1 MLIYNSIDQDEK
13 LISKMKSFVK
23 NKYIPLQKSIE
34 KQAHHSCVILF
45 SVYLKFY
52 RRINLARYE
61 LTQNDDKKPHRKL
74 LSLFEYT
81 THVFNLFSK
90 TKGQDGNCNEL
101 YEQIKMNSLFL
112 LKSIK
117 ESDLIPLVEYQTKVK
132 LIRQYSKRKVKEY
145 NIRLIGNTFLA
156 CRKFKKLILS
166 KRKLNEIKQKNEYI
180 LRRSIEDFIFNE
192 KKFNINEF
200 LQCLSKQ
207 NQRALSRLIAYEFSS
222 KSIEKMFKL
231 ENKNLLKIYLCYL
244 RKPNMDWTY
253 LENISSIN
261 IQLKENIA
269 KNYYLIIEKSLELLN
284 YDETLFYLINLSY
297 QLSDI
302 YYLYKSKFFD
312 NFCQN
317 SNFLRYNWFRLY
329 VYKFCEHFH
338 EESNLLLNEIRD
350 FIFNKIILKELKSFE
365 QLSTTNID
373 SKLSLISISIDW
385 FIKANENQNLSS
397 TFYINQYLHILLR
410 CVQHYEHVQSFC
422 ATFQYI
428 DRLIYIY
435 QNSTNSITRLLILK
449 ILRKLIIYLPD
460 NLNEQSRSM
469 IDNFLIY
476 ILSSINRT
484 TIEITT
490 ELIYIY
496 RTLISFESLWQM
508 KAIVLISNF
517 LSLKFQSIDNLL
529 ACLCILGSYIHSFC
543 LGAVVEIHDTNE
555 TQRGIIVE
563 INSDSEDLN
572 AKPFRIQLIE
582 TNEIKSFGIDQL
594 KLEID
599 VPPPN
604 LLDLPVE
611 NEFIG
616 LLFDSLLDFIQTDD
630 SNVNRLLLLQLKRQS
645 ICVLY
650 RLLNHKRLVDIFL
663 QKPYV
668 SVIARLSVSA
678 LEFKTQQ
685 QSIDLHSLNKYQL
698 EEYCLSLDRCKTF
711 TQPST
716 DDYVIWTKIP
726 FKLDLFTMSKRDL
739 NLFKKGRHGKDEIKI
754 REFTSKLR
762 ENWFQ
767 EECGVI
773 HQFPGRIHLVSNNA
787 DSLSA
792 TFVIEDL
799 QLTEGDW
806 YFCVRLLEST
816 SANIGWA
823 TQGFTTNNH
832 VHLGHDRYSWS
843 YNGSEGLIYNGE
855 LYPFAFDQVRWSAN
869 DVCGCGIEIHDDSI
883 KINYWLNGCFLG
895 TAFAHNLPFPSSTS
909 VCNMLPNGGRTD
921 YFPAVT
927 LNVNETSVLSSCE
940 FIFHPMDMFE
950 CPLPIGYKPL
960 MIPNLVDFDDLL
972 VPYPF
977 NSYLI
982 SHSSEDNFENKNSTT
997 KFLRDFINNNHLENK
1012 FEFDNDYYLFLP
1024 EQSQGFSLTVNNK
1037 ESTTISFDF
1046 SLPKMPNNCHD
1057 ILLLTFNTNSI
1068 RIPINKI
1075 VNPTQ
1080 IVIIFEINQQ
1090 KLKVYIKNELRM
1102 VKCSIVEKFTIYIL
1116 PRISVRIQNVAIW
1129 KYALSNEHI
1138 QRLFTS
1144 GLSYI
1149 VNDYHQIR
1157 NYRKSINSFTFN
1169 GNNFE
1174 NDFINVVNDNE
1185 SLQLFGNKSH
1195 LILSKSNDSWSE
1207 YTFIFDVIIHSLP
1220 ITIIGLNAQTKISIT
1235 SDVICVHHKSIRI
1248 YANGLLILDNSLE
1261 TQFLTITDK
1270 EIEIF
1275 KESDSKDTIR
1285 IECKSITYL
1294 NKTLNEIDEKFASS
1308 NPSLENLI
1316 ELPYSIISPSL
1327 MRIGYS
1333 EAAIK
1338 LAMKLKKINSIEN
1351 VARILREKK
1360 CGTTILSKLGFII
1373 NYEKLKDFSEFSQ
1386 YNSEECLTELVEI
1399 LLLHWNNIVTEPINL
1414 SSQNWFQ
1421 EAVQYLNINS
1431 NLTEWLQDES
1441 ATKIEQKNDLTCQVL
1456 DLDQESNQE
1465 ELKFDSNI
1473 DYLHRNI
1480 TEEKYIEYR
1489 IACEYSLISIYAH
1502 YLILNMLKIFSYD
1515 GSCLFPLEKLGDCTF
1530 IMKLLRLLD
1539 YHYRYK
1545 RLHTDETVDRM
1556 SLLISSILKIE
1567 LNELLSSTTDSHM
1580 DMKRDILQIKAPLL
1594 YHLQKDIVIQSIN
1607 FFSNPSLLSSSES
1620 NDEHNVNKP
1629 NFEFIL
1635 KSIHLLIK
1643 LISEKSIH
1651 KHKHTDLLI
1660 SFLFPE
1666 CLIRSLFNLF
1676 LIHPKHE
1683 NKIHILRIFSTLIQ
1697 MSQNFQLNLSIQS
1710 FLFHLF
1716 LELPPNSTLLNTQTM
1731 RTFHISLID
1740 CIFLLIEKDSI
1751 NEINKLYKLPKNF
1764 YDLMIIDVINAL
1776 LDKTQRTLFPDS
1788 FLMESINLLGDVFQ
1802 LTKEDVEQ
1810 SNHYFDTLSD
1820 SQLIHFMN
1828 NNELL
1833 NASFTEFILSLPTES
1848 TPNPSYYKT
1857 YPSLWHI
1864 PAISIHIRSRTIY
1877 AFNRLFDRILPFID
1891 LSLFSRQ
1898 SIIMDKIQKVKSY
1911 ILYNTKSQLFN
1922 STLHM
1927 TLLTTTSSIPT
1938 VNFDTIKISS
1948 TDETMFLQAFEQ
1960 LYQNAH
1966 TTFRQEHER
1975 VWRAQ
1980 YLGMHSTDQGG
1991 PFRDSVTCIC
2001 SDVCSTRLSLFILC
2015 PNGRTNIGLNND
2027 RWIPNIYPPN
2037 ASIPI
2042 RIKQQYQF
2050 IGQLMGMAIRQKH
2063 YLNLKFPSL
2072 LWKQLVREQITMEDI
2087 ENIDIQSFKIINEME
2102 KSINQNNSSID
2113 NNESL
2118 NNLLDELRYE
2128 VVSSNGQTY
2137 ELVPNGKNIPITI
2150 SNYKDYCAIY
2160 REYRLNEFHRQIE
2173 CIRQGLYSTV
2183 PGYFLSLFTANEIE
2197 ELVCGKGEMDVDLL
2211 RRNTVYSGRYNQNLP
2226 VIQHFWTIL
2235 RNIFNEEQR
2244 KLFLKFVWGRCT
2256 LPSCDDDFET
2266 KFFIEPYNQPR
2277 ELIDKTLPRA
2287 HTCTFVL
2294 DLPEY
2299 STIDI
2304 MYDRLNYAITYCI
2317 TIDGDGNMDET
2328 VVSSDSDLDSSDDDD
2343 DE

>member
-1 MLIYNSIDQDEK
+1 
-13 LISKMKSFVK
+13 
-23 NKYIPLQKSIE
+23 
-34 KQAHHSCVILF
+34 
-45 SVYLKFY
+45 
-52 RRINLARYE
+52 
-61 LTQNDDKKPHRKL
+61 
-74 LSLFEYT
+74 
-81 THVFNLFSK
+81 
-90 TKGQDGNCNEL
+90 
-101 YEQIKMNSLFL
+101 
-112 LKSIK
+112 
-117 ESDLIPLVEYQTKVK
+117 
-132 LIRQYSKRKVKEY
+132 
-145 NIRLIGNTFLA
+145 
-156 CRKFKKLILS
+156 
-166 KRKLNEIKQKNEYI
+166 
-180 LRRSIEDFIFNE
+180 
-192 KKFNINEF
+192 
-200 LQCLSKQ
+200 
-207 NQRALSRLIAYEFSS
+207 
-222 KSIEKMFKL
+222 
-231 ENKNLLKIYLCYL
+231 
-244 RKPNMDWTY
+244 
-253 LENISSIN
+253 
-261 IQLKENIA
+261 
-269 KNYYLIIEKSLELLN
+269 
-284 YDETLFYLINLSY
+284 
-297 QLSDI
+297 
-302 YYLYKSKFFD
+302 
-312 NFCQN
+312 
-317 SNFLRYNWFRLY
+317 
-329 VYKFCEHFH
+329 
-338 EESNLLLNEIRD
+338 
-350 FIFNKIILKELKSFE
+350 
-365 QLSTTNID
+365 
-373 SKLSLISISIDW
+373 
-385 FIKANENQNLSS
+385 
-397 TFYINQYLHILLR
+397 
-410 CVQHYEHVQSFC
+410 
-422 ATFQYI
+422 
-428 DRLIYIY
+428 
-435 QNSTNSITRLLILK
+435 
-449 ILRKLIIYLPD
+449 
-460 NLNEQSRSM
+460 
-469 IDNFLIY
+469 
-476 ILSSINRT
+476 
-484 TIEITT
+484 
-490 ELIYIY
+490 
-496 RTLISFESLWQM
+496 
-508 KAIVLISNF
+508 
-517 LSLKFQSIDNLL
+517 
-529 ACLCILGSYIHSFC
+529 SYIHSFC
-543 LGAVVEIHDTNE
+543 FGAVVEIHDTNE

-572 AKPFRIQLIE
+572 TKPFRIQLIE

-604 LLDLPVE
+604 LLDLPTE

-616 LLFDSLLDFIQTDD
+616 LLFDSLVDFIQTDD

-650 RLLNHKRLVDIFL
+650 RLLNHKKLVDIFL

-668 SVIARLSVSA
+668 SVIAQLSVSA

-685 QSIDLHSLNKYQL
+685 QSIDLHTLNKYQL

-726 FKLDLFTMSKRDL
+726 FKLDLFTMSKRNL
-739 NLFKKGRHGKDEIKI
+739 NLFKKGRHGKDEIKM
-754 REFTSKLR
+754 REFTSQLR
-762 ENWFQ
+762 GSWFQ

-787 DSLSA
+787 NSLSA

-799 QLTEGDW
+799 QLTEGNW

-823 TQGFTTNNH
+823 TQGFTTNND
-832 VHLGHDRYSWS
+832 VHLGHDQYSWS

-855 LYPFAFDQVRWSAN
+855 LYPFAFDQFRWSAN

-909 VCNMLPNGGRTD
+909 VCNMLPNDVRTG

-977 NSYLI
+977 NAYLI

-1024 EQSQGFSLTVNNK
+1024 EQSQGFSLIINNN

-1057 ILLLTFNTNSI
+1057 ILLLTFNTDSI

-1080 IVIIFEINQQ
+1080 IAIIFEINQQ
-1090 KLKVYIKNELRM
+1090 KLKVYINNELRM
-1102 VKCSIVEKFTIYIL
+1102 VKCSIVEKFTVYIL

-1185 SLQLFGNKSH
+1185 YLQLFGNKSH

-1235 SDVICVHHKSIRI
+1235 SDGQISLIINNENSIQSESKLKLNESIRLVICVHHKSIRI

-1294 NKTLNEIDEKFASS
+1294 NKTLNEIDEKFTSS

-1327 MRIGYS
+1327 IRIGYS

-1338 LAMKLKKINSIEN
+1338 LAMKLKKMNSIEN
-1351 VARILREKK
+1351 VARILHEKK

-1373 NYEKLKDFSEFSQ
+1373 NHEKLKDFSEFSQ

-1399 LLLHWNNIVTEPINL
+1399 LLLHWNNIVTEPITL

-1421 EAVQYLNINS
+1421 EAVQYLNMNS

-1441 ATKIEQKNDLTCQVL
+1441 TTKIEQQNDLTYQIL
-1456 DLDQESNQE
+1456 DLDQESSQE
-1465 ELKFDSNI
+1465 ELKSDSNI
-1473 DYLHRNI
+1473 DYLHQNI

-1530 IMKLLRLLD
+1530 IIKLLRLLD

-1567 LNELLSSTTDSHM
+1567 LNALLSSTTRSHM

-1607 FFSNPSLLSSSES
+1607 FLNNPSLLSSSEL
-1620 NDEHNVNKP
+1620 NNEHNVNKP

-1666 CLIRSLFNLF
+1666 CLIHSLFNLF

-1697 MSQNFQLNLSIQS
+1697 MSQHFQLNLSIQS

-1716 LELPPNSTLLNTQTM
+1716 LELPPNSTLLNSQIM
-1731 RTFHISLID
+1731 RTFHISLMD
-1740 CIFLLIEKDSI
+1740 CIFLLIEKNSI

-1764 YDLMIIDVINAL
+1764 YDLLMIIDVINAL

-1802 LTKEDVEQ
+1802 LRKEDVEQ
-1810 SNHYFDTLSD
+1810 SNNYFDTLSD

-1833 NASFTEFILSLPTES
+1833 NASFTEFIVSLPTES
-1848 TPNPSYYKT
+1848 TPNSSYYKT

-1877 AFNRLFDRILPFID
+1877 AFNLLFDRILPLID
-1891 LSLFSRQ
+1891 LSLFPRQ

-1911 ILYNTKSQLFN
+1911 ILYNTKSKLFN
-1922 STLHM
+1922 STLQM

-1948 TDETMFLQAFEQ
+1948 TDETMFLQAFKQ

-1966 TTFRQEHER
+1966 TTFRQEHEQ

-2027 RWIPNIYPPN
+2027 RWIPNTYPPN

-2063 YLNLKFPSL
+2063 YLNLKLPSL

-2118 NNLLDELRYE
+2118 NNMLDELRYE

-2150 SNYKDYCAIY
+2150 ANYKDYCASY

-2173 CIRQGLYSTV
+2173 YIRQGLYSTV

-2197 ELVCGKGEMDVDLL
+2197 ELVCGKGEMDVDFL

-2235 RNIFNEEQR
+2235 RSMFNEEQR

-2266 KFFIEPYNQPR
+2266 KFHIEPYNQPR

-2304 MYDRLNYAITYCI
+2304 MYDRLNYAITYCT
-2317 TIDGDGNMDET
+2317 TIDGDGNMNET
-2328 VVSSDSDLDSSDDDD
+2328 VELSDSDLDSSDDDD
-2343 DE
+2343 DDDE